1 MAQVAGRKSLKNMV
15 TSPYEHWKPLTDSQF
30 YGAMGD
36 FVQFCK
42 ESIIL
47 DKNGRP
53 VPMHLNEA
61 QVLFSSEVLK
71 AIEPIMKKIPTK
83 SVNVLCHK
91 SRQMGITTVTLKLE
105 QFVASKSTNFN
116 ILHVMPTDSEAN
128 EMIDRKFLP
137 LLRGTHPELLADI
150 IPVANYADFKSFSG
164 IELDNRITFMSAGVK
179 GAGHGREQFYSEYV
193 LTANRGETTW
203 GTITVGD
210 ILYDRFG
217 KRTTVTEVFE
227 HKNKRKYRLHLVDG
241 RHVDAGAEHLWLVA
255 DSHYTTKMKENS
267 AFEASTEWLLE
278 DGADKYCIP
287 NAGCL
292 DISHKEVPID
302 PYLLGVD
309 ISSNGA
315 ESIPRE
321 YLNNSVVVR
330 QALLSGL
337 LDEGGETSGRTTYAT
352 ISKQLAE
359 DVQWL
364 VRSLGGYSKISKQ
377 TKVRDNEQHVYT
389 VSIAVDFNPFRR
401 VKKASRYNPV
411 RIPKW
416 SRIKSIEVLDEYEDA
431 KCVTVNSPTHTY
443 VIGKD
448 FMVTH
453 NTIHM
458 LVEDEH
464 AKYSDPFNLEAGI
477 LPAMSGN
484 TVRIVL
490 FTAKG
495 MNHSFDLS
503 KVAQDPESDWV
514 YIFLPWYILSEYEM
528 EPEGRYKSLNSL
540 TEYDLFLC
548 SEFKRAGISPS
559 RWARKLQWYN
569 YTFINEAKK
578 DQLYMFENYPTVAAE
593 SFQASGAPIFDSRLL
608 YDWMER
614 EFKTID
620 AFYADGETRFDYV
633 DGGAIKEYEAPIK
646 NHQYIIGL
654 DPAEGE
660 VKGDDSAL
668 VVWDITKPKIKAV
681 AAYNGII
688 SQNDFAEL
696 AYDMAMRY
704 NMALLV
710 PERNMGSLMIKWLT
724 EVKGYLNIWTDANKV
739 TGYNN
744 LGVRTTVSSKNEMIA
759 RLKFLMNNGYYEDFD
774 PVFCEQG
781 LYFTFQKTASGQLRA
796 AGDSGHHDDAVLARM
811 LCTMAINMDR
821 YKGYTKTIQKEGRK
835 YGR

>member
-1 MAQVAGRKSLKNMV
+1 MAQVAGRKSLKNVV
-15 TSPYEHWKPLTDSQF
+15 TSPYEHWKPLSDSQF

-71 AIEPIMKKIPTK
+71 AIDPIMKKIPTK

-150 IPVANYADFKSFSG
+150 VPVANYADFKSFSG

-179 GAGHGREQFYSEYV
+179 SSGHGR
-193 LTANRGETTW
+193 
-203 GTITVGD
+203 
-210 ILYDRFG
+210 
-217 KRTTVTEVFE
+217 
-227 HKNKRKYRLHLVDG
+227 
-241 RHVDAGAEHLWLVA
+241 
-255 DSHYTTKMKENS
+255 
-267 AFEASTEWLLE
+267 
-278 DGADKYCIP
+278 
-287 NAGCL
+287 
-292 DISHKEVPID
+292 
-302 PYLLGVD
+302 
-309 ISSNGA
+309 
-315 ESIPRE
+315 
-321 YLNNSVVVR
+321 
-330 QALLSGL
+330 
-337 LDEGGETSGRTTYAT
+337 
-352 ISKQLAE
+352 
-359 DVQWL
+359 
-364 VRSLGGYSKISKQ
+364 
-377 TKVRDNEQHVYT
+377 
-389 VSIAVDFNPFRR
+389 
-401 VKKASRYNPV
+401 
-411 RIPKW
+411 
-416 SRIKSIEVLDEYEDA
+416 
-431 KCVTVNSPTHTY
+431 
-443 VIGKD
+443 
-448 FMVTH
+448 
-453 NTIHM
+453 TIHM

-464 AKYSDPFNLEAGI
+464 AKYTDPFNLEAGL

-484 TVRIVL
+484 TIRIVL

>member
-1 MAQVAGRKSLKNMV
+1 MYELTTHNGQKNIVTGKHEFVLKSRATGSYVKKKLTDINFNNLWHIPMSGEGSTHRKLSYLDRLVIAAQADGHISRINNDRKSNMHVRFCLKLERKIARLKFL
-15 TSPYEHWKPLTDSQF
+15 TESAGLSYKECESGGFTYIDIDFPEHIDVKDLSSYFSFDANPDTAKS
-30 YGAMGD
+30 
-36 FVQFCK
+36 
-42 ESIIL
+42 IL
-47 DKNGRP
+47 DEIVFWDGHKEKNGR
-53 VPMHLNEA
+53 LYY
-61 QVLFSSEVLK
+61 SS
-71 AIEPIMKKIPTK
+71 
-83 SVNVLCHK
+83 
-91 SRQMGITTVTLKLE
+91 
-105 QFVASKSTNFN
+105 
-116 ILHVMPTDSEAN
+116 
-128 EMIDRKFLP
+128 
-137 LLRGTHPELLADI
+137 
-150 IPVANYADFKSFSG
+150 
-164 IELDNRITFMSAGVK
+164 
-179 GAGHGREQFYSEYV
+179 
-193 LTANRGETTW
+193 
-203 GTITVGD
+203 
-210 ILYDRFG
+210 
-217 KRTTVTEVFE
+217 
-227 HKNKRKYRLHLVDG
+227 KNKTNVEFFAYMGFQSGYTSWIGYQDPVWRCRLKPGESRSIGCFKRKRVNY
-241 RHVDAGAEHLWLVA
+241 
-255 DSHYTTKMKENS
+255 
-267 AFEASTEWLLE
+267 
-278 DGADKYCIP
+278 DKP
-287 NAGCL
+287 
-292 DISHKEVPID
+292 
-302 PYLLGVD
+302 
-309 ISSNGA
+309 
-315 ESIPRE
+315 
-321 YLNNSVVVR
+321 
-330 QALLSGL
+330 
-337 LDEGGETSGRTTYAT
+337 
-352 ISKQLAE
+352 
-359 DVQWL
+359 
-364 VRSLGGYSKISKQ
+364 
-377 TKVRDNEQHVYT
+377 VY
-389 VSIAVDFNPFRR
+389 
-401 VKKASRYNPV
+401 
-411 RIPKW
+411 
-416 SRIKSIEVLDEYEDA
+416 
-431 KCVTVNSPTHTY
+431 CVTVPSGNIVVKLGTGLYVTGNS
-443 VIGKD
+443 
-448 FMVTH
+448 
-453 NTIHM
+453 
-458 LVEDEH
+458 
-464 AKYSDPFNLEAGI
+464 KYTDPFNLEAGI

>member
-150 IPVANYADFKSFSG
+150 VPVANYADFKSFSG

-179 GAGHGREQFYSEYV
+179 GAGHGR
-193 LTANRGETTW
+193 
-203 GTITVGD
+203 
-210 ILYDRFG
+210 
-217 KRTTVTEVFE
+217 
-227 HKNKRKYRLHLVDG
+227 
-241 RHVDAGAEHLWLVA
+241 
-255 DSHYTTKMKENS
+255 
-267 AFEASTEWLLE
+267 
-278 DGADKYCIP
+278 
-287 NAGCL
+287 
-292 DISHKEVPID
+292 
-302 PYLLGVD
+302 
-309 ISSNGA
+309 
-315 ESIPRE
+315 
-321 YLNNSVVVR
+321 
-330 QALLSGL
+330 
-337 LDEGGETSGRTTYAT
+337 
-352 ISKQLAE
+352 
-359 DVQWL
+359 
-364 VRSLGGYSKISKQ
+364 
-377 TKVRDNEQHVYT
+377 
-389 VSIAVDFNPFRR
+389 
-401 VKKASRYNPV
+401 
-411 RIPKW
+411 
-416 SRIKSIEVLDEYEDA
+416 
-431 KCVTVNSPTHTY
+431 
-443 VIGKD
+443 
-448 FMVTH
+448 
-453 NTIHM
+453 TIHM

-464 AKYSDPFNLEAGI
+464 AKYTDPFNLEAGI

>member
-150 IPVANYADFKSFSG
+150 VPVANYADFKSFSG

-179 GAGHGREQFYSEYV
+179 SSGHGR
-193 LTANRGETTW
+193 
-203 GTITVGD
+203 
-210 ILYDRFG
+210 
-217 KRTTVTEVFE
+217 
-227 HKNKRKYRLHLVDG
+227 
-241 RHVDAGAEHLWLVA
+241 
-255 DSHYTTKMKENS
+255 
-267 AFEASTEWLLE
+267 
-278 DGADKYCIP
+278 
-287 NAGCL
+287 
-292 DISHKEVPID
+292 
-302 PYLLGVD
+302 
-309 ISSNGA
+309 
-315 ESIPRE
+315 
-321 YLNNSVVVR
+321 
-330 QALLSGL
+330 
-337 LDEGGETSGRTTYAT
+337 
-352 ISKQLAE
+352 
-359 DVQWL
+359 
-364 VRSLGGYSKISKQ
+364 
-377 TKVRDNEQHVYT
+377 
-389 VSIAVDFNPFRR
+389 
-401 VKKASRYNPV
+401 
-411 RIPKW
+411 
-416 SRIKSIEVLDEYEDA
+416 
-431 KCVTVNSPTHTY
+431 
-443 VIGKD
+443 
-448 FMVTH
+448 
-453 NTIHM
+453 TIHM

-464 AKYSDPFNLEAGI
+464 AKYTDPFNLEAGL

-484 TVRIVL
+484 TIRIVL

>member
-150 IPVANYADFKSFSG
+150 VPVANYADFKSFSG

-179 GAGHGREQFYSEYV
+179 SSGHGR
-193 LTANRGETTW
+193 
-203 GTITVGD
+203 
-210 ILYDRFG
+210 
-217 KRTTVTEVFE
+217 
-227 HKNKRKYRLHLVDG
+227 
-241 RHVDAGAEHLWLVA
+241 
-255 DSHYTTKMKENS
+255 
-267 AFEASTEWLLE
+267 
-278 DGADKYCIP
+278 
-287 NAGCL
+287 
-292 DISHKEVPID
+292 
-302 PYLLGVD
+302 
-309 ISSNGA
+309 
-315 ESIPRE
+315 
-321 YLNNSVVVR
+321 
-330 QALLSGL
+330 
-337 LDEGGETSGRTTYAT
+337 
-352 ISKQLAE
+352 
-359 DVQWL
+359 
-364 VRSLGGYSKISKQ
+364 
-377 TKVRDNEQHVYT
+377 
-389 VSIAVDFNPFRR
+389 
-401 VKKASRYNPV
+401 
-411 RIPKW
+411 
-416 SRIKSIEVLDEYEDA
+416 
-431 KCVTVNSPTHTY
+431 
-443 VIGKD
+443 
-448 FMVTH
+448 
-453 NTIHM
+453 TIHM

-464 AKYSDPFNLEAGI
+464 AKYTDPFNLEAGL

-484 TVRIVL
+484 TIRIVL

-668 VVWDITKPKIKAV
+668 VVWDITKPNIKAV